1 MMILYF
7 ISDVILAITFEPI
20 LRLLI
25 KLGRHI
31 SFLSRLSVAFK
42 KMVDKS
48 IAHYG
53 NKTGPLALI
62 MIAFTVD
69 PMTGRAAAIAAGHGF
84 VTGWMVAI
92 AGDMIYFTLLMVST
106 LWLNSVLGDG
116 TWTVIIILLVM
127 MIVPVVIRKLRSLQ
141 KKN

>member
-1 MMILYF
+1 
-7 ISDVILAITFEPI
+7 
-20 LRLLI
+20 
-25 KLGRHI
+25 
-31 SFLSRLSVAFK
+31 
-42 KMVDKS
+42 MVDKS

-106 LWLNSVLGDG
+106 LWLNSILGDG